1 MIEHWLEHPEQMGA
15 EAVEK
20 LPQLIDQCPYCATY
34 RMLLCI
40 ALANTHSTHLKEEIE
55 KTACALP
62 DRTQL
67 FLRVNNGEY
76 SWIELMKRLEQER
89 QQREQT
95 TPVETSD
102 DDFALIDLYLSQFHL
117 SSEQDPTGLL
127 STAVPEYPLENLESC
142 NPVTE
147 TEGDIV
153 QNEANKETGEEN
165 IIDQFLEADEKGE
178 LLVPQAEVKAE
189 EAPTPDPALI
199 HEKAFLTE
207 SLARLY
213 VKQHKFEQALAIFSQ
228 LNLQYSKK
236 SSNFAD
242 QIRYIEKILEA
253 KNEPGSPMSK
263 TSKQ

>member
-67 FLRVNNGEY
+67 FMRVNNGEY
-76 SWIELMKRLEQER
+76 AWIELMKRLEQER
-89 QQREQT
+89 LEHEEAAPAQNA
-95 TPVETSD
+95 D

-117 SSEQDPTGLL
+117 PSDQDPTGLL
-127 STAVPEYPLENLESC
+127 SATVTDYPLENLESC
-142 NPVTE
+142 DPIAP

-153 QNEANKETGEEN
+153 QNEANNETGDEN

-178 LLVPQAEVKAE
+178 LMVPQADAKAE
-189 EAPTPDPALI
+189 EEPTPDPALI

-236 SSNFAD
+236 SNNFAD
-242 QIRYIEKILEA
+242 QIRYLEKILEA
-253 KNEPGSPMSK
+253 KNEPGSSNSNSSK
-263 TSKQ
+263 